1 MALAQST
8 TLASALAS
16 AQAQLAA
23 AQSAFI
29 ETKAQLA
36 AAQAAIIESY
46 AAALIESHTA
56 FIEAQAAFIEA
67 QADADA
73 EIFAAQ
79 ADAESPTE
87 NMWVNRCVTCNCDM
101 GPTNPRQFCGKW
113 RCIFEHE
120 FE

>member
-1 MALAQST
+1 MALALSSAQ
-8 TLASALAS
+8 SALAS
-16 AQAQLAA
+16 AQSQLAL

-46 AAALIESHTA
+46 AAALIKSHTA
-56 FIEAQAAFIEA
+56 LIEAQSALVEA

-79 ADAESPTE
+79 DAESPTE

-113 RCIFEHE
+113 RCMFEHE
-120 FE
+120 YI